1 MLLNLLSQCLS
12 LSVFT
17 FFKIQK
23 LTSLNFTETCSNFIE
38 GIKHTTPL
46 EFVAVVFGII
56 SVLYS
61 RKENILVYPTGI
73 ISTVLYIYL
82 CFIGKL
88 YGEASVNFY
97 YTVMSVV
104 GWILWAKKKG
114 GETVLHITK
123 SNRKECT
130 FSLFFFVGCWG
141 ILFLLLRRFTDSIVP
156 LADGFAAAAAYTGM
170 FLMAKKKLEN
180 WIWWI
185 ITNVVSIPLY
195 YIKGF
200 AFTSFQFLVLL
211 GLAIAGLITWS
222 KKVQVQHE
230 GH

>member
-1 MLLNLLSQCLS
+1 M
-12 LSVFT
+12 
-17 FFKIQK
+17 
-23 LTSLNFTETCSNFIE
+23 NFTETCSNFIE
-38 GIKHTTPL
+38 GIKATTPL

-88 YGEASVNFY
+88 YAEASVNFY
-97 YTVMSVV
+97 YTVMSII
-104 GWILWAKKKG
+104 GWIMWARKKE

-123 SNRKECT
+123 SSTKEWTHC
-130 FSLFFFVGCWG
+130 LLFFVGCWV
-141 ILFLLLRRFTDSIVP
+141 ILFLVLRHFTDSIVP
-156 LADGFAAAAAYTGM
+156 LADGFAAASAYTGM
-170 FLMAKKKLEN
+170 WLMAKKKLEN

-185 ITNVVSIPLY
+185 VTNVASIPLY
-195 YIKGF
+195 YIKGYS
-200 AFTSFQFLVLL
+200 FTSFQFLVLL
-211 GLAIAGLITWS
+211 VLAIAGLITWS
-222 KKVQVQHE
+222 KKIQHE